1 MNWFVDVLKKYA
13 TFSGRA
19 RRKEYWMY
27 FLIYFLISL
36 VLMFVDGILS
46 GGDLQSGTGLLS
58 GLFALGTLLPGI
70 AVGVRRLHDTGRAG
84 WWLLVSFIP
93 LIGSLVL
100 LVFLVQDSQP
110 GDNAW
115 GPSPKA
121 GVQPY

>member
-1 MNWFVDVLKKYA
+1 MNWFVLVLKKYA

-19 RRKEYWMY
+19 RRQEYWMY
-27 FLIYFLISL
+27 FLIYGLISV
-36 VLMFVDGILS
+36 VLFWVDDIIVHRS
-46 GGDLQSGTGLLS
+46 HESRAGLLS
-58 GLFALGTLLPGI
+58 GLFALGTLLPSI
-70 AVGVRRLHDTGRAG
+70 AVSVRRLHDTGRAG

>member
-70 AVGVRRLHDTGRAG
+70 AVGVRRLHDPARR
-84 WWLLVSFIP
+84 
-93 LIGSLVL
+93 
-100 LVFLVQDSQP
+100 
-110 GDNAW
+110 
-115 GPSPKA
+115 
-121 GVQPY
+121 

>member
-1 MNWFVDVLKKYA
+1 
-13 TFSGRA
+13 
-19 RRKEYWMY
+19 MY

-70 AVGVRRLHDTGRAG
+70 AVGVRRLHDTGRTG

-93 LIGSLVL
+93 LIGGLVL
-100 LVFLVQDSQP
+100 LYFLVQDGQS

-121 GVQPY
+121 GLQPY

>member
-1 MNWFVDVLKKYA
+1 VNWFVLVLKKYA

-19 RRKEYWMY
+19 RRQEYWMY
-27 FLIYFLISL
+27 FLIYFLISV
-36 VLMFVDGILS
+36 VLMLVDGILH

-70 AVGVRRLHDTGRAG
+70 AVGVRRLHDTGRSG

-93 LIGSLVL
+93 LIGGLVL
-100 LVFLVQDSQP
+100 LVFLVRDSQP